1 MNIYVGNLS
10 FDETDQTLET
20 TFANH
25 GEVQSARV
33 VTDRD
38 SGRSRGFGFVEMPKQ
53 EEAEA
58 AVAALNGTD
67 QGGRTLTVNESKPRE
82 GGSGGGGRGG
92 GGGGYGG
99 GGGGGGGG
107 GRGGSGGGGRG
118 GGGGGYGGGGGDR
131 W

>member
-10 FDETDQTLET
+10 FDETDQTLEAS
-20 TFANH
+20 FANH
-25 GEVQSARV
+25 GDVQSARV

-53 EEAEA
+53 QEAEA
-58 AVAALNGTD
+58 AIAALNGTE
-67 QGGRTLTVNESKPRE
+67 QLGRTLTVNESKPRE
-82 GGSGGGGRGG
+82 GGSGGRGGRG

-99 GGGGGGGG
+99 GGGG
-107 GRGGSGGGGRG
+107 
-118 GGGGGYGGGGGDR
+118 YGGGSR